1 MNRFATFV
9 LSYPRSIL
17 ASLAILMV
25 AAVFPASTI
34 RTDFNLEAFFP
45 DDDRTIIE
53 YRAVSEEFGRD
64 DNVIALL
71 LEHPDLLTVDHLT
84 RIDSLTEAL
93 RSMQHVTDV
102 QSLTEA
108 RGLANRDDNLV
119 VEPVWEVGQP
129 APVLDSLLKN
139 PFLKDIIVSR
149 DGTASAIYITIDAEA
164 DPFRIRGE
172 VIESMRA
179 ILAPYMGLYDIG
191 ITGIP
196 YFRNEYVNMLNHEIF
211 FYITL
216 STFLVMLLLG
226 ALFQNVRGIVLP
238 LGIVWLTILFTLAIM
253 VLTGGYFEILSSTI
267 APILLC
273 VGISD
278 SVHIISKYND
288 GRLSGL
294 SRRSAMKDTLIVMG
308 SATFLTSITTFIGF
322 ATLLTSSVVPIQRF
336 GLYTAI
342 GVMVAYV
349 VTMFAIPAALPYF
362 KDKNPKDLSGHAV
375 HQFLGRFLARM
386 TDWIEAR
393 HKAIVVVTIGITIV
407 IGLGAM
413 NLKVNSFIF
422 DDVGPKSVLMQDSDR
437 FSTRLSPPFPLELV
451 LNTETDNGIL
461 QPEYIQ
467 RLMKFE
473 AFLDSIPEISRSTSI
488 TTLLRET
495 HRVMQPDAPL
505 EALTQPDAAP
515 LIAQYMLLLEMA
527 DPDLLPSFT
536 DFTYT
541 KVRIAAQVQDAGS
554 YRINGI
560 RRDIRLY
567 LEENFPESRLQQSG
581 TSILVSDLTGNMV
594 RSLTSSILL
603 AVVFIGGIMA
613 WMYRNTKLIII
624 SLLPNLVPLFITAGV
639 MGYFG
644 IDLKPSTA
652 VIFTIAFG
660 IAVDDT
666 IHFLARLRLESW
678 KDQDLRSAI
687 RITTQKTGHA
697 ILLTS
702 VILLTGFGTLMTSD
716 FTSTV
721 WMGSLVSLTIFV
733 ALIADILFLPA
744 LLYWMK
750 PDLKPKA

>member
-1 MNRFATFV
+1 MKRFATFV
-9 LSYPRSIL
+9 LSYPKSVL
-17 ASLAILMV
+17 TGLFILMV
-25 AAVFPASTI
+25 AALYPASGI

-45 DDDRTIIE
+45 DDDKTIIE

-71 LEHPDLLTVDHLT
+71 LEHPDLLTTEHLT
-84 RIDSLTEAL
+84 RIDSLTQAL
-93 RSMQHVTDV
+93 KSMTHVTDV
-102 QSLTEA
+102 ESLTEA

-119 VEPVWEVGQP
+119 VESVWEPGEP
-129 APVLDSLLKN
+129 APSLDSLLDN
-139 PFLKDIIVSR
+139 PFLKDILISR
-149 DGTASAIYITIDAEA
+149 DGSASAIYITIDAEA

-172 VIESMRA
+172 VIESMRS
-179 ILAPYMGLYDIG
+179 ILKPYMGMYDVG

-216 STFLVMLLLG
+216 STFLVMLLLA
-226 ALFQNVRGIVLP
+226 ALFQNLRGVILP

-278 SVHIISKYND
+278 SVHILSKYND
-288 GRLSGL
+288 GRLGGL
-294 SRRSAMKDTLIVMG
+294 SRRSAMKDTVMVMG
-308 SATFLTSITTFIGF
+308 RATFLTSITTFIGF

-349 VTMFAIPAALPYF
+349 VTMFAIPAAMPFF
-362 KDKNPKDLSGHAV
+362 KDKNPKDMSGHAV
-375 HQFLGRFLARM
+375 HVFLGRRLMRLN
-386 TDWIEAR
+386 DWIESQ
-393 HKAIVVVTIGITIV
+393 HKAIVIGTLALTVV
-407 IGLGAM
+407 IGFGAV

-422 DDVGPKSVLMQDSDR
+422 DDVGSESVLMQDSDR
-437 FSTRLSPPFPLELV
+437 FSEKLSPPFPLELV

-461 QPEYIQ
+461 QPDYIQ
-467 RLMKFE
+467 RLMAFE
-473 AFLDSIPEISRSTSI
+473 AFLDSIPELARSTSI

-505 EALTQPDAAP
+505 NTLFQPDAAP

-541 KVRIAAQVQDAGS
+541 KVRIAAQVEDAGS

-567 LEENFPESRLQQSG
+567 LNEHFPESRLQQSG

-603 AVVFIGGIMA
+603 AVLFIGFIMA
-613 WMYRNTKLIII
+613 WMFRNGKLIAI
-624 SLLPNLVPLFITAGV
+624 SLIPNLVPLFIIAGV

-678 KDQDLRSAI
+678 KDQDLRTAI
-687 RITTQKTGHA
+687 RITTEKTGRA

-702 VILLTGFGTLMTSD
+702 IILLTGFGTLMTSD

-733 ALIADILFLPA
+733 ALLADIVFLPA

-750 PDLKPKA
+750 PDLKPKV

>member
-1 MNRFATFV
+1 M
-9 LSYPRSIL
+9 I
-17 ASLAILMV
+17 
-25 AAVFPASTI
+25 AALYPASGI

-71 LEHPDLLTVDHLT
+71 LEHPDMLTTEQLT
-84 RIDSLTEAL
+84 RIDSLTQAL
-93 RSMQHVTDV
+93 KSMNHVTDV
-102 QSLTEA
+102 ESLTEA
-108 RGLANRDDNLV
+108 RGLVNRDDNLV
-119 VEPVWEVGQP
+119 VEPVWEPGEP
-129 APVLDSLLKN
+129 APSLDSLMDN
-139 PFLKDIIVSR
+139 PFLKDILVSR
-149 DGTASAIYITIDAEA
+149 DGRASAIYITIDAEA

-172 VIESMRA
+172 VIGSMRS
-179 ILAPYMGLYDIG
+179 ILEPYMGLYDIG

-216 STFLVMLLLG
+216 STFLVMLLLA
-226 ALFQNVRGIVLP
+226 ALFQNLRGVILP

-278 SVHIISKYND
+278 SVHILSKYND
-288 GRLSGL
+288 GRLGGL
-294 SRRSAMKDTLIVMG
+294 SRRSAMKDTVMVMG

-362 KDKNPKDLSGHAV
+362 KDKSPKDLSGQAV
-375 HQFLGRFLARM
+375 HTFLGRMLSKLN
-386 TDWIEAR
+386 DWIEIH
-393 HKAIVVVTIGITIV
+393 HKAIVMGTLGMTLLIGF
-407 IGLGAM
+407 GAA

-422 DDVGPKSVLMQDSDR
+422 DDVGPESVLMQDSDR
-437 FSTRLSPPFPLELV
+437 FSERLSPPFPLELV
-451 LNTETDNGIL
+451 LNTDEDNGIL
-461 QPEYIQ
+461 QPDYIR
-467 RLMKFE
+467 RLMAFE
-473 AFLDSIPEISRSTSI
+473 VFLDSIPELARSTSI

-505 EALTQPDAAP
+505 DALFEPDAAP

-541 KVRIAAQVQDAGS
+541 KVRIAAQVEDAGS

-567 LEENFPESRLQQSG
+567 LNENFPESRLQQSG

-594 RSLTSSILL
+594 SSLTSSILL
-603 AVVFIGGIMA
+603 AVLFIGAIMA
-613 WMYRNTKLIII
+613 WMFKNTKLIII
-624 SLLPNLVPLFITAGV
+624 SLLPNLVPLFVTAGV

-666 IHFLARLRLESW
+666 IHYLARLRLESW
-678 KDQDLRSAI
+678 KDQDLRTAI
-687 RITTQKTGHA
+687 RITTEKTGRA

-702 VILLTGFGTLMTSD
+702 AILLTGFGTLMTSD

-721 WMGSLVSLTIFV
+721 WMGSLVTLTIFV

-750 PDLKPKA
+750 PELKPKA

>member
-1 MNRFATFV
+1 M
-9 LSYPRSIL
+9 L
-17 ASLAILMV
+17 AGLFLLMV
-25 AAVFPASTI
+25 AALYPASGI

-71 LEHPDLLTVDHLT
+71 LEHPDLLSIEHLT
-84 RIDSLTEAL
+84 RIDSLTDAL
-93 RSMQHVTDV
+93 MAMEHVTDV
-102 QSLTEA
+102 ESLTKA

-119 VEPVWEVGQP
+119 VEPVWEPGQP
-129 APVLDSLLKN
+129 APSLDSLLDN
-139 PFLKDIIVSR
+139 PFLKDILISR
-149 DGTASAIYITIDAEA
+149 DGTASAVYITIDAEA
-164 DPFRIRGE
+164 DPFRIRGD
-172 VIESMRA
+172 VIASMNQ
-179 ILAPYMGLYDIG
+179 ILEPYMGMYDIG

-216 STFLVMLLLG
+216 STFLVMLLLA
-226 ALFQNVRGIVLP
+226 ALFQTVRGVVLP

-278 SVHIISKYND
+278 SVHILAKYND
-288 GRLSGL
+288 GRLGGL
-294 SRRSAMKDTLIVMG
+294 SRRSAMKDTVVVMG

-349 VTMFAIPAALPYF
+349 VTMLVIPAALPFF
-362 KDKNPKDLSGHAV
+362 KDKSPKDLSGHAV
-375 HQFLGRFLARM
+375 HTFLGRTLNRVN
-386 TDWIEAR
+386 DWIEIH
-393 HKAIVVVTIGITIV
+393 HKAIVVGTLLMTIL
-407 IGLGAM
+407 IGFGATR
-413 NLKVNSFIF
+413 LKVNSFIF
-422 DDVGPKSVLMQDSDR
+422 DDVGPESVLMQDSDR

-451 LNTETDNGIL
+451 LNTETENGIL
-461 QPEYIQ
+461 QPDYIQ
-467 RLMKFE
+467 RLVRFE

-495 HRVMQPDAPL
+495 HRVMQPDAPIETL
-505 EALTQPDAAP
+505 FQPDAAP
-515 LIAQYMLLLEMA
+515 RIAQYMLLLEMA

-567 LEENFPESRLQQSG
+567 LNEHFPESRLQQSG

-603 AVVFIGGIMA
+603 AVLFIGGIMA
-613 WMYRNTKLIII
+613 WMFRNGKLIAL
-624 SLLPNLVPLFITAGV
+624 SLIPNLVPLFVTAGV

-666 IHFLARLRLESW
+666 IHYLARLRLESW
-678 KDQDLRSAI
+678 KDQDLRTAI
-687 RITTQKTGHA
+687 RITTEKTGRA

-702 VILLTGFGTLMTSD
+702 AILLTGFGTLMTSD

-750 PDLKPKA
+750 PELKPKA

>member
-1 MNRFATFV
+1 MKRFATIV
-9 LSYPRSIL
+9 LSYPKSFL
-17 ASLAILMV
+17 VGLFLLMV
-25 AAVFPASTI
+25 AAVFPASGI

-45 DDDRTIIE
+45 EDDRTIIE

-71 LEHPDLLTVDHLT
+71 LEHPDMLTTEHLT
-84 RIDSLTEAL
+84 RIDSLTQAL
-93 RSMQHVTDV
+93 KAMDHVTDV
-102 QSLTEA
+102 ESLTEA
-108 RGLANRDDNLV
+108 RSLANRNDNLV
-119 VEPVWEVGQP
+119 IEPVWDPGQP
-129 APVLDSLLKN
+129 APSLDSLLSN
-139 PFLKDIIVSR
+139 PFLKDILLSR

-172 VIESMRA
+172 VIESMNR
-179 ILAPYMGLYDIG
+179 ILEPHMDRYDIA

-216 STFLVMLLLG
+216 STFLVMILLG
-226 ALFQNVRGIVLP
+226 ALFQSVRGVVLP

-278 SVHIISKYND
+278 SVHILSKYND
-288 GRLSGL
+288 GRLGGL
-294 SRRSAMKDTLIVMG
+294 SRRSAMKDTVMVMG
-308 SATFLTSITTFIGF
+308 KATFLTSITTFIGF

-362 KDKNPKDLSGHAV
+362 KDKSPKDMSGHVV
-375 HQFLGRFLARM
+375 HTFLGRVLSRLN
-386 TDWIEAR
+386 DWIEAH
-393 HKAIVVVTIGITIV
+393 HKAIVVSTLVITV
-407 IGLGAM
+407 AVGWGASQ
-413 NLKVNSFIF
+413 LKVNSFIF
-422 DDVGPKSVLMQDSDR
+422 DDVGPESVLMQDSER

-451 LNTETDNGIL
+451 LNTQTDNGIL
-461 QPEYIQ
+461 QPDYVQ
-467 RLMKFE
+467 RLMAFE
-473 AFLDSIPEISRSTSI
+473 LFLDSIPEIARSTSI

-495 HRVMQPDAPL
+495 HKVMQPDAPL
-505 EALTQPDAAP
+505 EALFQPDAAP

-567 LEENFPESRLQQSG
+567 LNEHFPESRLQQSG

-603 AVVFIGGIMA
+603 AVLFIGGIMA
-613 WMYRNTKLIII
+613 WMFRNVKLIAI
-624 SLLPNLVPLFITAGV
+624 SLIPNVVPLFVTAGV

-678 KDQDLRSAI
+678 KDRDLRTAI
-687 RITTQKTGHA
+687 RITTEKTGRA

-721 WMGSLVSLTIFV
+721 WMGSLVSLTILT
-733 ALIADILFLPA
+733 ALVADILLLPA
-744 LLYWMK
+744 LLYWFK
-750 PDLKPKA
+750 PDLSPKN

>member
-1 MNRFATFV
+1 LKRFATFV
-9 LSYPRSIL
+9 LLYPKSVL
-17 ASLAILMV
+17 AGLFILMV
-25 AAVFPASTI
+25 VALYPASGI

-71 LEHPDLLTVDHLT
+71 LEHPDLLSIEHLT
-84 RIDSLTEAL
+84 RIDSLTQAL
-93 RSMQHVTDV
+93 KSMNHVTDV
-102 QSLTEA
+102 ESLTEA

-119 VEPVWEVGQP
+119 VESVWEPGEP
-129 APVLDSLLKN
+129 APSLDSLLNN
-139 PFLKDIIVSR
+139 PFLKDILISR
-149 DGTASAIYITIDAEA
+149 DGSASAIYITIDAEA

-172 VIESMRA
+172 VIESMRS
-179 ILAPYMGLYDIG
+179 ILEPYMGMYDVG

-216 STFLVMLLLG
+216 STFLVMMLLVG
-226 ALFQNVRGIVLP
+226 LFQSVRGVVLP

-278 SVHIISKYND
+278 SVHILSKYND
-288 GRLSGL
+288 GRLGGL
-294 SRRSAMKDTLIVMG
+294 SRRSAMKDTVMVMG
-308 SATFLTSITTFIGF
+308 RATFLTSITTFIGF

-349 VTMFAIPAALPYF
+349 VTMFAIPAALPFF
-362 KDKNPKDLSGHAV
+362 KDKNPKDMSGHAV
-375 HQFLGRFLARM
+375 HVFLGRHLMRLN
-386 TDWIEAR
+386 DWIESH
-393 HKAIVVVTIGITIV
+393 HKAIVIGTLVLTVV
-407 IGLGAM
+407 IGFGAV

-422 DDVGPKSVLMQDSDR
+422 DDVGPESVLMQDSDR
-437 FSTRLSPPFPLELV
+437 FSEKLSPPFPLELV

-461 QPEYIQ
+461 QPDYIQ
-467 RLMKFE
+467 RLMAFE
-473 AFLDSIPEISRSTSI
+473 AFLDSIPEMARSTSI
-488 TTLLRET
+488 ITLLRET
-495 HRVMQPDAPL
+495 HHVMQPDAPL
-505 EALTQPDAAP
+505 EALFQPDAAP

-536 DFTYT
+536 DFTYR
-541 KVRIAAQVQDAGS
+541 KVRIAAQVEDAGS

-567 LEENFPESRLQQSG
+567 LKENFPESRLQQSG

-603 AVVFIGGIMA
+603 AVLFIGFIMA
-613 WMYRNTKLIII
+613 WMFRNGKLIAI
-624 SLLPNLVPLFITAGV
+624 SLIPNLVPLFMVAGV

-678 KDQDLRSAI
+678 KDQDLRTAI
-687 RITTQKTGHA
+687 RITTEKTGRA

-702 VILLTGFGTLMTSD
+702 IILLTGFGTLMTSD

-733 ALIADILFLPA
+733 ALLADVVFLPA

>member
-1 MNRFATFV
+1 MKRFATFV
-9 LSYPRSIL
+9 LLYPKSVL
-17 ASLAILMV
+17 AGLFILMV
-25 AAVFPASTI
+25 AALFPASGI

-71 LEHPDLLTVDHLT
+71 LEHPDLLSMEHLT
-84 RIDSLTEAL
+84 RIDSLTQAL
-93 RSMQHVTDV
+93 KSMNHVTDV
-102 QSLTEA
+102 ESLTEA
-108 RGLANRDDNLV
+108 RGLANREDNLV
-119 VEPVWEVGQP
+119 VESVWEPGEP
-129 APVLDSLLKN
+129 APSLDSLLDN
-139 PFLKDIIVSR
+139 PFLKDILISR
-149 DGTASAIYITIDAEA
+149 DGSASAIYITIDAEA

-172 VIESMRA
+172 VIESMRS
-179 ILAPYMGLYDIG
+179 ILEPYMGMYDVG

-216 STFLVMLLLG
+216 STFLVMMLLAG
-226 ALFQNVRGIVLP
+226 LFQSVRGVVLP

-253 VLTGGYFEILSSTI
+253 VLSGGYFEILSSTI

-278 SVHIISKYND
+278 SVHILSKYND
-288 GRLSGL
+288 GRLGGL
-294 SRRSAMKDTLIVMG
+294 SRRSAMKDTVMVMG
-308 SATFLTSITTFIGF
+308 RATFLTSITTFIGF

-349 VTMFAIPAALPYF
+349 VTMFAIPAALPFF
-362 KDKNPKDLSGHAV
+362 KDKNPKDMSGHAV
-375 HQFLGRFLARM
+375 HVFMGRQLMRLN
-386 TDWIEAR
+386 DWIESH
-393 HKAIVVVTIGITIV
+393 HKAIVIGTFALTV
-407 IGLGAM
+407 LIGFGAV

-422 DDVGPKSVLMQDSDR
+422 DDVGPESVLMQDSDR
-437 FSTRLSPPFPLELV
+437 FSEKLSPPFPLELV

-461 QPEYIQ
+461 QPDYIQ
-467 RLMKFE
+467 RLMAFE
-473 AFLDSIPEISRSTSI
+473 AFLDSIPEMARSTSI

-505 EALTQPDAAP
+505 EALFQPDAAP

-527 DPDLLPSFT
+527 DPDLLPAFT

-541 KVRIAAQVQDAGS
+541 KVRIAAQVEDAGS
-554 YRINGI
+554 YRVNGI

-567 LEENFPESRLQQSG
+567 LKENFPESRLQQSG

-603 AVVFIGGIMA
+603 AVLFIGFIMA
-613 WMYRNTKLIII
+613 WMFRNVKLIAI
-624 SLLPNLVPLFITAGV
+624 SLIPNLVPLFVTAGV

-678 KDQDLRSAI
+678 KDQDLRTAI
-687 RITTQKTGHA
+687 RITTEKTGRA

-733 ALIADILFLPA
+733 ALLADIVFLPA

>member
-1 MNRFATFV
+1 MV
-9 LSYPRSIL
+9 
-17 ASLAILMV
+17 ASL
-25 AAVFPASTI
+25 FPASQI

-64 DNVIALL
+64 DNVIALM
-71 LEHPDLLTVDHLT
+71 LEHPNLLSAEHLM
-84 RIDSLTEAL
+84 RIDSLTSAL
-93 RSMQHVTDV
+93 SELVHVTDV
-102 QSLTEA
+102 ESLTKA
-108 RGLANRDDNLV
+108 RKLKNSEDNLV
-119 VEPVWEVGQP
+119 VEPVWEPGQD
-129 APVLDSLLKN
+129 APSLDSLLDN
-139 PFLKDIIVSR
+139 PFLKDILISR

-164 DPFRIRGE
+164 DPFKIRGE
-172 VIESMRA
+172 VIAAMNKV
-179 ILAPYMGLYDIG
+179 IGPYMELYQIG

-196 YFRNEYVNMLNHEIF
+196 YFRNEYVNLLNSEIF

-216 STFLVMLLLG
+216 STFLVMILLA
-226 ALFQNVRGIVLP
+226 ALYQNIRGIVLP

-278 SVHIISKYND
+278 SIHLISKYND
-288 GRLSGL
+288 ARLNGL
-294 SRRSAMKDTLIVMG
+294 TRRSAMKDTVVVMG
-308 SATFLTSITTFIGF
+308 SATFLTSVTTFIGF

-342 GVMVAYV
+342 GVMVAYA
-349 VTMFAIPAALPYF
+349 VTMIVIPASLPYF
-362 KDKNPKDLSGHAV
+362 KDSGPQKPSSNRIHTGLGTFLNRLSDV
-375 HQFLGRFLARM
+375 
-386 TDWIEAR
+386 IER
-393 HKAIVVVTIGITIV
+393 RYKVIV
-407 IGLGAM
+407 IGTLAITILIGFGATR
-413 NLKVNSFIF
+413 LKVNSFIF
-422 DDVGPKSVLMQDSDR
+422 DDVGADSVLMQDSER
-437 FSTRLSPPFPLELV
+437 FSAKLSPPFPLELV
-451 LNTETDNGIL
+451 LNTDTDNGVL
-461 QPEYIQ
+461 SPDYLR
-467 RLMKFE
+467 RLIAFE
-473 AFLDSIPEISRSTSI
+473 AFLDSIPEIARTTSL

-495 HRVMQPDAPL
+495 HSVMQPDAPSDL
-505 EALTQPDAAP
+505 LTQPESAP
-515 LIAQYMLLLEMA
+515 LIAQYVLLLEMA
-527 DPDLLPSFT
+527 DPDLLPSLT

-541 KVRIAAQVQDAGS
+541 KVRIAAQIQDAGS

-560 RRDIRLY
+560 RRSIRLY
-567 LEENFPESRLQQSG
+567 LQEHFPETRLQQSG
-581 TSILVSDLTGNMV
+581 TSILVSDLTANMV

-603 AVVFIGGIMA
+603 AVLFIGGIMA
-613 WMYRNTKLIII
+613 WMFRNGRLIAI
-624 SLLPNLVPLFITAGV
+624 SLIPNLIPLFVTAGV

-678 KDQDLRSAI
+678 KDQDLRTAI
-687 RITTQKTGHA
+687 RITTEKTGRA

-702 VILLTGFGTLMTSD
+702 IILLSGFGTLMTSD

-744 LLYWMK
+744 LLYWIK
-750 PDLKPKA
+750 PDLRKEASDVAG